1 MIGWKEKTPN
11 IRIWDY
17 TTQFTNFL
25 APFPNIHTLQP
36 NIQFFRNNNA
46 KWVFEQ
52 HSHHPSELFELRSY
66 LTAKLLW
73 NPDAK
78 VEEII
83 IDFTNGYYEEAG
95 PYVKNYID
103 LVHQE
108 LANDSDYFLFLYG
121 DPSQAFS
128 SFLRPEM
135 LEKYD
140 ELFDQAEAAVSGN
153 EEVLNRVKTARLS
166 TEYAILEASR
176 KGISGEY
183 NLAEAR
189 PYVEK
194 RLNNFSQTCKQAD
207 ITLMN
212 EMGFTVKEYSSF
224 YYKTLERAI
233 SPNIASGKKVKLITK
248 PKKYANEDP
257 QALTDGAW
265 GGNSF
270 YSNWLGFEGNDLDA
284 VIDLGK
290 IQKITKISTAF
301 LQVTNHIVFFPEK
314 VRMYISTDNKTY
326 KSVGEII
333 NPKPLSS
340 KSKTNDIEYF
350 NLNFPATEAR
360 YIKIF
365 AINKKH
371 APVWHN
377 AAGLP
382 SWIFCDEV
390 IVN

>member
-1 MIGWKEKTPN
+1 MWRPKFPDKTISTLAYQYTRKPSKTSPAPNVLVTLCSIECDRSAPISDNCTDFANDMIGWKQKTPN

-36 NIQFFRNNNA
+36 NIQFFRDNNA

-73 NPDAK
+73 NPDAN

-108 LANDSDYFLFLYG
+108 LQNDGNYFLFLYG

-128 SFLRPEM
+128 SFLRSEM

-140 ELFDQAEAAVSGN
+140 EFFNKGETAVS
-153 EEVLNRVKTARLS
+153 EKPEVLNRVRTARLS
-166 TEYAILEASR
+166 VDYAILEASR
-176 KGISGEY
+176 KGISDKY
-183 NLAEAR
+183 NLAEER
-189 PYVEK
+189 PEVEK
-194 RLNNFSQTCKQAD
+194 RLSNFSTTCKQAD
-207 ITLMN
+207 ISLMN
-212 EMGFTVKEYSSF
+212 EMGFSVDEYISF
-224 YYKTLERAI
+224 YNKTLERAN
-233 SPNIASGKKVKLITK
+233 SPNKAAGKLVTLNTK
-248 PKKYANEDP
+248 PKKYADENP

-284 VIDLGK
+284 VIDLVK
-290 IQKITKISTAF
+290 FRK
-301 LQVTNHIVFFPEK
+301 
-314 VRMYISTDNKTY
+314 
-326 KSVGEII
+326 
-333 NPKPLSS
+333 
-340 KSKTNDIEYF
+340 
-350 NLNFPATEAR
+350 
-360 YIKIF
+360 
-365 AINKKH
+365 
-371 APVWHN
+371 
-377 AAGLP
+377 
-382 SWIFCDEV
+382 
-390 IVN
+390 